1 MKTVSRIDKAQISG
15 KLTKTPQGF
24 LRGDAVVARTG
35 VLEYFENG
43 AVVKEL
49 VLPEELSNRD
59 SLETLKMIP
68 VTNGHPS
75 VKMLDAKTVKQFQ
88 CGHTGQDAKVDG
100 GLLHIPITIAD
111 IDAVKDVEDNNKR
124 ELSAGYNCEPEE
136 NPGVWNGQR
145 YDRIQRNRQYNHV
158 AICDLSRAGDV
169 TTMHLDSSEV
179 YECGTPDY
187 NVRNDS
193 LDNHNQRSDRMVKIN
208 LDGID
213 YECAPEVKNRF
224 DKLVADAAKAATEH
238 KTALDSMTAERD
250 NFKDKFT
257 KADADLKAMPDK
269 IKAATDSR
277 IDLVA
282 AATPHLDE
290 ETVKKIGTM
299 SDKEIKT
306 AIVMKAYPK
315 ADLKDAS
322 DVYLQGRFDSA
333 LETLGTK
340 KADNA
345 MDDQYRSANGAHSD
359 AKGKDGDDDEEKRVD
374 CDAARAA
381 NRKKGNRDSVM
392 GTH

>member
-1 MKTVSRIDKAQISG
+1 
-15 KLTKTPQGF
+15 
-24 LRGDAVVARTG
+24 
-35 VLEYFENG
+35 
-43 AVVKEL
+43 
-49 VLPEELSNRD
+49 
-59 SLETLKMIP
+59 
-68 VTNGHPS
+68 
-75 VKMLDAKTVKQFQ
+75 
-88 CGHTGQDAKVDG
+88 
-100 GLLHIPITIAD
+100 
-111 IDAVKDVEDNNKR
+111 
-124 ELSAGYNCEPEE
+124 
-136 NPGVWNGQR
+136 
-145 YDRIQRNRQYNHV
+145 
-158 AICDLSRAGDV
+158 
-169 TTMHLDSSEV
+169 
-179 YECGTPDY
+179 
-187 NVRNDS
+187 
-193 LDNHNQRSDRMVKIN
+193 MVKIN